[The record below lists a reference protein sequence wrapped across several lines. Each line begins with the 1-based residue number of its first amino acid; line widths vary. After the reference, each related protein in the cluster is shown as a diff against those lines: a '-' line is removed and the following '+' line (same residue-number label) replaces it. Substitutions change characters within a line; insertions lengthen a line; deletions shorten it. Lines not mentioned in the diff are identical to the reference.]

1 MAGRD
6 HEFDVLVIGSGMG
19 GILCARPLVRAGLR
33 VGMLERGD
41 WVPRDQRNQDASGSL
56 ELTPFFSADQAYG
69 RVGGRGIR
77 PVRSTSCVGGQAVFF
92 GGVALRYREEDF
104 QVDPAIAGDSGAR
117 WPFGY
122 DTFEPQ
128 YAAVERLLDVA
139 GDPGGDPTAP
149 WRSERYPQGPAAL
162 SPIAQR
168 LAVAGRQVG
177 LEASRLPLTIN
188 YRPGP
193 RACARCGSCDSY
205 ACGLGA
211 KNDPAARVLPDLL
224 TGGMDLRPRTV
235 AVRLEQRAGR
245 VTGVVCFDLTRGRW
259 VTYRASAYVLAA
271 GALATPHLL
280 LASGLERL
288 NPAGHA
294 VGRYLMRHVNA
305 IVFGVFPAPLEGY
318 DRFHKQLAFFGHY
331 LGAADGGPEGRR
343 GLLQQIHPPP
353 RGLVRAHLPGP
364 LGALGCAVI
373 PRMTGLLA
381 IGEDQPRAENR
392 ITLDHAVRDRYGL
405 PRALVLHAYSARDQA
420 VRGALVRAAV
430 RLLRRAGALA
440 HYVHRIDTFSHA
452 VGTVR
457 MGADPATAP
466 LDADGRFRGLANL
479 YVADGSALPT
489 AAAVNPA
496 LTIGANALRVGARV
510 RTSLMSEEPSHGHQR
525 RTAAAPRVLRM
536 RPGRRHA

>member
-1 MAGRD
+1 MTGR
-6 HEFDVLVIGSGMG
+6 EREYDVLIIGSGMG
-19 GILCARPLVRAGLR
+19 GILCAGPLVRAGLR

-41 WVPRDQRNQDASGSL
+41 WVPRDMRSQEASGSL

-69 RVGGRGIR
+69 MVHGRRIR
-77 PVRSTSCVGGQAVFF
+77 LRRATSCVGGQAVFF

-104 QVDPAIAGDSGAR
+104 LVDPAIAGDSGAC

-122 DTFEPQ
+122 DAFEPY
-128 YAAVERLLDVA
+128 YAATERVLDVA

-149 WRSERYPQGPAAL
+149 WRSDDYPQEPAAL

-168 LAVAGRQVG
+168 LAAAGRQIG

-193 RACARCGSCDSY
+193 SACVRCGSCDSY

-211 KNDPAARVLPDLL
+211 KNDPAARVLPELL
-224 TGGMDLRPRTV
+224 TGGLDLRPRTV
-235 AVRLEQRAGR
+235 AVRLEQHAGR
-245 VTGVVCFDLTRGRW
+245 VTGVVCFDLTRGAW

-294 VGRYLMRHVNA
+294 VGRYLLRHVNA
-305 IVFGVFPAPLEGY
+305 IVFGVFPRPLEGH

-331 LGAADGGPEGRR
+331 LGAGDGGPEGRR
-343 GLLQQIHPPP
+343 GLLQQLHSPP

-364 LGALGCAVI
+364 LGALGCAVV

-381 IGEDQPRAENR
+381 IAEDQPRAENR
-392 ITLDHAVRDRYGL
+392 ITLDHSVRDRYGL
-405 PRALVLHAYSARDQA
+405 PRALVLHTYSERDRAARA
-420 VRGALVRAAV
+420 ALVRTAG
-430 RLLRRAGALA
+430 RLLRRAGAVA

-457 MGADPATAP
+457 MGADAATAP
-466 LDADGRFRGLANL
+466 LDADGRFRGVANL
-479 YVADGSALPT
+479 FVADGSALPS

-510 RTSLMSEEPSHGHQR
+510 RAALLSEEPSHVQKP

-536 RPGRRHA
+536 RPGHRHA